1 MRFTPFFAVQ
11 FLMFFGWAVLGSV
24 VYGQALRT
32 TGSPSGVGLNVSPNL
47 LATPDRSVNFIVAL
61 VDNEPITNHDVR
73 MAMQRLSTQA
83 QQNGIAIKTENLAN
97 DALELLVFERTQL
110 QWAEQSGIKISE
122 EDMQSSAE
130 QVAER
135 NRMTPEEF
143 YQALERQG
151 VSKKRFLTNLR
162 EQQMLQRLRDRDVP
176 ARINI
181 TDSEIDRFLAQQKAE
196 LAKNARLELAQILL
210 TVPED
215 ASPEQVKQAEQTIA
229 QWRRE
234 IEQGAD
240 FEQLARQRS
249 QAMDR
254 QQGGRMGLRE
264 VERYPELFIE
274 ATRDLTVGAIAG
286 PIRSGAGWHLLKL
299 IQREQSNALTMVQTR
314 ARHILLKPA
323 GNLSQ
328 SAARARLFQMK
339 NDIER
344 GQADFAQLAREQSQD
359 GSAAQGGDLGWASPG
374 QFVPE
379 FEQLMNELQP
389 GQVSE
394 PLVSRFGV
402 HILQV
407 MERREVPLTSRQ
419 EREYARTALRETK
432 YGETLE
438 VWAKELRGKAFIEYR
453 EPPQ

>member
-1 MRFTPFFAVQ
+1 MTAESCSNWSFLALAGWAPTPCNHFKPKFLVTRCCATIDLLLPAVLDSTIEPMRFTPFFAVQ

-32 TGSPSGVGLNVSPNL
+32 TGSPFGVGLNVSPNL

-73 MAMQRLSTQA
+73 MAMQRLNTQA

-110 QWAEQSGIKISE
+110 QWAEQSGSKISE

-135 NRMTPEEF
+135 NRMTPDEF

-299 IQREQSNALTMVQTR
+299 IQREQSNA
-314 ARHILLKPA
+314 
-323 GNLSQ
+323 
-328 SAARARLFQMK
+328 
-339 NDIER
+339 
-344 GQADFAQLAREQSQD
+344 
-359 GSAAQGGDLGWASPG
+359 
-374 QFVPE
+374 
-379 FEQLMNELQP
+379 
-389 GQVSE
+389 
-394 PLVSRFGV
+394 
-402 HILQV
+402 
-407 MERREVPLTSRQ
+407 
-419 EREYARTALRETK
+419 
-432 YGETLE
+432 
-438 VWAKELRGKAFIEYR
+438 
-453 EPPQ
+453 

>member
-1 MRFTPFFAVQ
+1 MLF
-11 FLMFFGWAVLGSV
+11 
-24 VYGQALRT
+24 
-32 TGSPSGVGLNVSPNL
+32 
-47 LATPDRSVNFIVAL
+47 RS
-61 VDNEPITNHDVR
+61 
-73 MAMQRLSTQA
+73 
-83 QQNGIAIKTENLAN
+83 
-97 DALELLVFERTQL
+97 
-110 QWAEQSGIKISE
+110 
-122 EDMQSSAE
+122 
-130 QVAER
+130 
-135 NRMTPEEF
+135 
-143 YQALERQG
+143 
-151 VSKKRFLTNLR
+151 
-162 EQQMLQRLRDRDVP
+162 
-176 ARINI
+176 
-181 TDSEIDRFLAQQKAE
+181 
-196 LAKNARLELAQILL
+196 
-210 TVPED
+210 
-215 ASPEQVKQAEQTIA
+215 
-229 QWRRE
+229 
-234 IEQGAD
+234 
-240 FEQLARQRS
+240 
-249 QAMDR
+249 
-254 QQGGRMGLRE
+254 
-264 VERYPELFIE
+264 
-274 ATRDLTVGAIAG
+274 
-286 PIRSGAGWHLLKL
+286 LLKL
-299 IQREQSNALTMVQTR
+299 IQRQQSNALTMVQTR

>member
-135 NRMTPEEF
+135 NRMTPDEF

-181 TDSEIDRFLAQQKAE
+181 TDSEIDRFLAQ
-196 LAKNARLELAQILL
+196 
-210 TVPED
+210 
-215 ASPEQVKQAEQTIA
+215 
-229 QWRRE
+229 
-234 IEQGAD
+234 
-240 FEQLARQRS
+240 RS
-249 QAMDR
+249 
-254 QQGGRMGLRE
+254 E
-264 VERYPELFIE
+264 EH
-274 ATRDLTVGAIAG
+274 T
-286 PIRSGAGWHLLKL
+286 S
-299 IQREQSNALTMVQTR
+299 
-314 ARHILLKPA
+314 
-323 GNLSQ
+323 
-328 SAARARLFQMK
+328 
-339 NDIER
+339 
-344 GQADFAQLAREQSQD
+344 
-359 GSAAQGGDLGWASPG
+359 
-374 QFVPE
+374 
-379 FEQLMNELQP
+379 ELQ
-389 GQVSE
+389 S
-394 PLVSRFGV
+394 
-402 HILQV
+402 H
-407 MERREVPLTSRQ
+407 
-419 EREYARTALRETK
+419 
-432 YGETLE
+432 
-438 VWAKELRGKAFIEYR
+438 
-453 EPPQ
+453 